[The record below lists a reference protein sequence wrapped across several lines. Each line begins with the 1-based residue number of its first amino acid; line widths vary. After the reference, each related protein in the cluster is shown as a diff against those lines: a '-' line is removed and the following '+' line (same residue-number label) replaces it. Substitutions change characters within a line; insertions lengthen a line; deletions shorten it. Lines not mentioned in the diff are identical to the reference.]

1 METLNLLFRY
11 TAVDDLRLQVHRG
24 KAFACLT
31 ILSRVY
37 RGSQG
42 TRLPP
47 IAVSAWIRNIFH
59 SIYGHR
65 QERGRGHRHHWLIY
79 VSGVHSGCVVSAL
92 RRLPQSAPPPC
103 PALNA
108 L

>member
-1 METLNLLFRY
+1 MKALNVLFRY
-11 TAVDDLRLQVHRG
+11 TAVDDPRLQAHQG

-31 ILSRVY
+31 ILSRVH
-37 RGSQG
+37 RGSQA

-47 IAVSAWIRNIFH
+47 IAVNAWIRNVFH

-65 QERGRGHRHHWLIY
+65 QERGRGHRHHWLVY

-92 RRLPQSAPPPC
+92 RRLPQSPPPHR
-103 PALNA
+103 PTLNA
-108 L
+108 M